1 MSLSEREGLRRM
13 LLEFIF
19 VIWSFVR
26 SSSSLVVPRATLR
39 YRPLSN
45 IICTHFRRR
54 TVSLDSDEV
63 TNDTSGSPQIQLVQ
77 LTSQGSFQFTNDP
90 SERLDFLV

>member
-13 LLEFIF
+13 LLKFIL
-19 VIWSFVR
+19 VIWLFVR

-45 IICTHFRRR
+45 IMCTHFRRR
-54 TVSLDSDEV
+54 TVSLDSEEV
-63 TNDTSGSPQIQLVQ
+63 TNETSGLSRIQLV
-77 LTSQGSFQFTNDP
+77 
-90 SERLDFLV
+90 

>member
-19 VIWSFVR
+19 VIWLFVR

-45 IICTHFRRR
+45 TICTHFRRR
-54 TVSLDSDEV
+54 TVSLDSEEA
-63 TNDTSGSPQIQLVQ
+63 TNEPSGLFQIQLVQ
-77 LTSQGSFQFTNDP
+77 LTSQGAFEFTNDP